1 MSERSESGVR
11 NAKWILTATILGS
24 SMAFIDGTA
33 VNVALPALQT
43 ALHATAQDV
52 QWVIESYALFLASLL
67 LVGGSLGDLYGRRKV
82 FVWGTAIFALGSAWC
97 GMAGSVTS
105 LIIARGLQGIG
116 AALLVPGSLALITAS
131 FPEQERGA
139 AIGTWSGFTAITAA
153 VGPVL
158 GGWLVEHGSWRWVFF
173 INLPLA
179 VVVIALALARVPESE
194 SNAAIRKLDWP
205 GALLA
210 TLALGSIT
218 FALID
223 AQRGGAIVRLASPI
237 GVCALAGFI
246 WVEMHSPTPMVSFH
260 MFRSRTFLGANLL
273 TFFLYA
279 ALNGLLL
286 FFPMNLIQVQ
296 HYSATA
302 AGAALLPLILLIF
315 FLSRWSGGLIARFG
329 AKLPLTIGPLIAAV
343 GFALSARPGIGG
355 SYWTTFFPAVFVLG
369 IGMAVSVAPLT
380 TAVMNSMPV
389 DEAGVA
395 SGVNNAVSRLAS
407 LLAVATFGLVLVA
420 GFNHDLERR
429 LDRLALPAA
438 ERRAVEEHR
447 SELAAMESSDERVRN
462 AVGEAFVFG
471 YRRIIFLATALALA
485 AALSA
490 SLIQS
495 KPSTESS
502 GA

>member
-1 MSERSESGVR
+1 MSERYESGVPG
-11 NAKWILTATILGS
+11 AKWILTATILGS

-33 VNVALPALQT
+33 VNVALSALQT
-43 ALHATAQDV
+43 ALHASAQDV

-67 LVGGSLGDLYGRRKV
+67 LVGGSLGDLYGRRKI
-82 FVWGTAIFALGSAWC
+82 FVYGTAIFALGSAWC
-97 GMAGSVTS
+97 GLAGSITS

-116 AALLVPGSLALITAS
+116 AALLIPGSLALITAS
-131 FPEQERGA
+131 FPEQDRGA
-139 AIGTWSGFTAITAA
+139 AIGTWSGFTTITASI
-153 VGPVL
+153 GPLL

-173 INLPLA
+173 INPPIA
-179 VVVIALALARVPESE
+179 VVVIAIALTRVPESE
-194 SNAAIRKLDWP
+194 SNVAIRRLDWP

-210 TLALGSIT
+210 TLSLGGIT

-223 AQRGGAIVRLASPI
+223 AQRSGAIVRLASAI
-237 GVCALAGFI
+237 GVCALAAFI
-246 WVEMHSPTPMVSFH
+246 WVEAHSRTPMVSFR

-279 ALNGLLL
+279 ALSGLLL

-302 AGAALLPLILLIF
+302 AGAALLPLILLMF

-329 AKLPLTIGPLIAAV
+329 AKLPLTIGPLIAAA

-355 SYWTTFFPAVFVLG
+355 SYWTTFFPAIFVLG

-389 DEAGVA
+389 DEAGTA
-395 SGVNNAVSRLAS
+395 SGINNAVSRLAS
-407 LLAVATFGLVLVA
+407 LIAVAAFGLVLVA
-420 GFNHDLERR
+420 GFNHDLERH
-429 LDRLALPAA
+429 LDRLALPAS
-438 ERRAVEEHR
+438 ERRAVEDRR
-447 SELAAMESSDERVRN
+447 SQLAAMESSDERVQT
-462 AVGEAFVFG
+462 AIGESFVFG
-471 YRRIIFLATALALA
+471 YRRIALLATALAIA

-495 KPSTESS
+495 KIATEN
-502 GA
+502 